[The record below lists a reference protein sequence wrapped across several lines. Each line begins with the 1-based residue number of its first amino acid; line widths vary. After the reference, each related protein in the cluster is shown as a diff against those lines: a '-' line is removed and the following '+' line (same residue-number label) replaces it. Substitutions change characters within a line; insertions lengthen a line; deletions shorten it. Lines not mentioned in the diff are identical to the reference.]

1 MNLLDLHENKKSKLA
16 TRVLKETF
24 NTKLN
29 LNKLT
34 VKETRTML
42 TKVRNLISET
52 RTSRKNH
59 VSQNNPEYLKLIMLE
74 QVLSGHLNDIRQY
87 SRIVIENE
95 EVQKSQVILAA
106 QDMIDSIQKMVE
118 QISKM
123 NVEELPAVVQG
134 IENEIGVNES
144 EQFSSSVSE
153 NLKNLQAAL
162 ETSRAGL
169 NDALGVITGQAPAE
183 VSSSEL
189 EAPVAPEM
197 EMPMDGEELP
207 EPEEET
213 EVSSNLGR
221 ERR

>member
-1 MNLLDLHENKKSKLA
+1 MNLQDLHENKKSKLA

-34 VKETRTML
+34 VKEARTML
-42 TKVRNLISET
+42 AKVRNLIAET

-59 VSQNNPEYLKLIMLE
+59 VSQNNPEYLKLMMIE
-74 QVLSGHLNDIRQY
+74 QALTGHLNDIRQY

-144 EQFSSSVSE
+144 EQFSGSVSE

-189 EAPVAPEM
+189 EAPAAPEM
-197 EMPMDGEELP
+197 EMPMGGEELP